1 MRDATTMCD
10 TLALMMEQ
18 EATHPC
24 RDYLRCVNSGR
35 DDDTAEYDDDG
46 GRQGI
51 TADDR
56 MKIVDWCYDIVDR
69 LQFQRETVAVAMKIT
84 DRFMSAVVMPEE
96 RGRSQ
101 RSSSRRSVVSCDE
114 DVRDILYDRGQ
125 YQLLAITS
133 LYISIKLNERVAF
146 SSVDFSMACRFM
158 YSQQDIEAME
168 RTM

>member
-1 MRDATTMCD
+1 MRDATTMRD

-24 RDYLRCVNSGR
+24 RDYLSYE
-35 DDDTAEYDDDG
+35 DEG

-69 LQFQRETVAVAMKIT
+69 LQFQRETVAAAMKIT

-96 RGRSQ
+96 RGRSE
-101 RSSSRRSVVSCDE
+101 RWSSRRSISCDD
-114 DVRDILYDRGQ
+114 DVQDILCDREQ
-125 YQLLAITS
+125 YQLLAVTS
-133 LYISIKLNERVAF
+133 LYISIKLNERMAF
-146 SSVDFSMACRFM
+146 SSADVSMACRFVH
-158 YSQQDIEAME
+158 SQQDIESME

>member
-1 MRDATTMCD
+1 MRDARTMCD
-10 TLALMMEQ
+10 TLALMMKQ
-18 EATHPC
+18 EATHQC
-24 RDYLRCVNSGR
+24 RDYLS
-35 DDDTAEYDDDG
+35 YDG

-69 LQFQRETVAVAMKIT
+69 LQFQRETVAVAMKIA

-101 RSSSRRSVVSCDE
+101 RSSSRRSVSCD
-114 DVRDILYDRGQ
+114 VQDILYDTGQ
-125 YQLLAITS
+125 YQLLAISS
-133 LYISIKLNERVAF
+133 LYISIKLNERMAF
-146 SSVDFSMACRFM
+146 SSADFSMACRLM
-158 YSQQDIEAME
+158 YSQQDIESME